1 MEIDTIQN
9 KLNIKYYKAIKKYL
23 DKNNL
28 DSEWV
33 VNYIND
39 LIKKNLNNSE
49 SLSVTVSEKDLTVP
63 TLTTEKCRFSIESTL
78 SDKHLYK
85 KPWSKLNSI
94 HKILKI
100 KEFINNPELKFN
112 SEQDRENIK
121 DELIMLVKTKV
132 LSKKENVNYSETEA
146 KILSIPN
153 LQSKN
158 GVFYYLSN

>member
-1 MEIDTIQN
+1 MDIDTIQN

-33 VNYIND
+33 INHINN
-39 LIKKNLNNSE
+39 LINKNSNTSGNDE
-49 SLSVTVSEKDLTVP
+49 SVTISEKETISAVD
-63 TLTTEKCRFSIESTL
+63 ITL

-85 KPWSKLNSI
+85 KSWSKLNSI

-100 KEFINNPELKFN
+100 KEFINNPELNFN
-112 SEQDRENIK
+112 SEKDRENIK
-121 DELIMLVKTKV
+121 NELIMLVKTKV
-132 LSKKENVNYSETEA
+132 LSKKENVNYSETEGR
-146 KILSIPN
+146 ILSIPN

-158 GVFYYLSN
+158 GVFYYLNN